1 MNEPEQRDCANGT
14 RKVSGSPSGWVRAL
28 VIAGAVAAVVVMA
41 FAAQLALI
49 ASRLN
54 AATLDPA
61 FCSPGSLHT
70 TVELPETQLTRDFVA
85 IRILLKD
92 PADNFATV
100 RMLYEGKLQAPDLR
114 RTDAWLSKR
123 VSRGRLQTLAAP
135 ASTLKSEAVR
145 IDTQHHSALEAR
157 IADGLARRDGAAVE
171 TAFRAM
177 FAVLLDELLMS
188 IGRQFD
194 DPVTASRSFPHA
206 RRYYTEAL
214 EAHLTLKSPGAA
226 AMAGNSLA
234 AMSRAVDEAVR
245 EREAA
250 RIWFD
255 RERQSF
261 MRTIMT
267 AIDDQRRG

>member
-1 MNEPEQRDCANGT
+1 MSESGHSDGANGILPASEWG
-14 RKVSGSPSGWVRAL
+14 RASAIAGVVAL
-28 VIAGAVAAVVVMA
+28 VAAMA

-49 ASRLN
+49 AGRLN

-70 TVELPETQLTRDFVA
+70 TVELPETQLTRDFIA

-92 PADNFATV
+92 PADNFDTI
-100 RMLYEGKLQAPDLR
+100 RMLYEGQLQAPDLR
-114 RTDAWLSKR
+114 RAAAWLAKR
-123 VSRGRLQTLAAP
+123 SGRGRLQTLATP
-135 ASTLKSEAVR
+135 ASTLQSEAAR
-145 IDTQHHSALEAR
+145 IDTEQHSALQAR

-171 TAFRAM
+171 AAFRDV
-177 FAVLLDELLMS
+177 FAVLLDELLLS
-188 IGRQFD
+188 IGRQFG
-194 DPVTASRSFPHA
+194 DPVTVSRSFPHA
-206 RRYYTEAL
+206 RRYFVEAL
-214 EAHLTLKSPGAA
+214 EAHLALTNPGAA

-234 AMSRAVDEAVR
+234 AMSRAVDEALR

-261 MRTIMT
+261 MRTIMQ
-267 AIDDQRRG
+267 AIDQRRG